1 MTELYVGGFG
11 LRNHYKSLADAI
23 DKAREG
29 DTILLNKSVE
39 IGTIIVT
46 KNLEINGQN
55 NTIKIQEGA
64 AGLEFR
70 TKRAIVKNVTI
81 FQSKHCNGIVN
92 ETPNGVIDLE
102 NVTFTFSS
110 KNDPRDIYSP
120 IFASDTATVILT
132 NVTSDFFSF
141 EASHISARHS
151 TFGDFFGSQSAL
163 SASTIHLDSS
173 TLTNIYLQAET
184 LTGSTL
190 TTYGECY
197 CRVNTLDMGQINFLF
212 YNDPE
217 KVFRKKFKD
226 SSFVKDDI
234 TMFTINNC
242 EKAIIHDMRI
252 ATTEKIYQA
261 RLLQLIDTNLTLE
274 RSKKSK
280 LLNDSLAQN
289 STITLI
295 AGDTNKW
302 NLFNSEI
309 VNSSTTGKGQSSG
322 YKKLQEMIGLASVK
336 EQIENFMAVASMQA
350 ERAARGFSQE
360 DTSNMNM
367 VFGGAPGTGKTTV
380 AKIIGQMLFEEHILP
395 TNKFKVTTRKDFVSK
410 YIGATA
416 QQTHDVF
423 MSALGGVLLI
433 DEAYSLLPHGEQ
445 DHAQEAI
452 DQLVM
457 DITEHK
463 GEILVIVAGYTNDMH
478 EFIEKGNPGLKS
490 RFPNWIEFPSY
501 TCDDLLDILL
511 LNINKKNVA
520 LSQDDWDYLE
530 SRFIELFNATNVN
543 GALDGN
549 GRYIENF
556 MNNLLATRDIRL
568 ANMKRQGYTL
578 TNNDILT
585 LTRDDIDQVINN
597 RLRSH

>member
-11 LRNHYKSLADAI
+11 LRNHYKTLKDAI

-39 IGTIIVT
+39 IGTILVT
-46 KNLEINGQN
+46 KNVEINGQN
-55 NTIKIQEGA
+55 NTIKIQEGG
-64 AGLEFR
+64 AGLEFK

-81 FQSKHCNGIVN
+81 FQNKRCNSIVN
-92 ETPNGVIDLE
+92 ETPNGLIDLE
-102 NVTFTFSS
+102 NVTFTFSQ

-120 IFASDTATVILT
+120 IFASDTATVTLT
-132 NVTSDFFSF
+132 NVTSDYCSF

-151 TFGDFFGSQSAL
+151 TFGDFFGTQSAL
-163 SASTIHLDSS
+163 SASTIHLDNS
-173 TLTNIYLQAET
+173 TLTNVYLQAQT

-197 CRVNTLDMGQINFLF
+197 CRTNTLDVDKINFLF

-252 ATTEKIYQA
+252 ATTEKVYQA
-261 RLLQLIDTNLTLE
+261 RLLQIIDTNLTLE

-295 AGDTNKW
+295 AGDTNEW

-309 VNSSTTGKGQSSG
+309 VNSNTTGKGQSSG

-350 ERAARGFSQE
+350 ERAARGFAQE

-543 GALDGN
+543 SALDGN

-556 MNNLLATRDIRL
+556 MNDLLATRDIRL

-585 LTRDDIDQVINN
+585 LTRDDINQVINN

>member
-39 IGTIIVT
+39 IGTVIVT

-120 IFASDTATVILT
+120 IFASDTATVTLT
-132 NVTSDFFSF
+132 NVTADFFSF

-163 SASTIHLDSS
+163 SASTIQLDSS
-173 TLTNIYLQAET
+173 TLTNIYLESDN

-197 CRVNTLDMGQINFLF
+197 CRVNTLDIGQINFLF

-226 SSFVKDDI
+226 SSFVKDNI
-234 TMFTINNC
+234 TLFTINNC
-242 EKAIIHDMRI
+242 KKAIIHDMRI
-252 ATTEKIYQA
+252 ATTEKVYQA
-261 RLLQLIDTNLTLE
+261 RLLQIIDTNLTLE

-280 LLNDSLAQN
+280 FLNDSLAQN

-295 AGDTNKW
+295 AGDTNEW

-350 ERAARGFSQE
+350 ARAARGFSQE

-380 AKIIGQMLFEEHILP
+380 AKIIGQMLFEEHIVP

-433 DEAYSLLPHGEQ
+433 DEAYSLLPHSEQ

-463 GEILVIVAGYTNDMH
+463 GEILVIVAGYTNDMQ

-556 MNNLLATRDIRL
+556 MNDLLATRDIRL

>member
-11 LRNHYKSLADAI
+11 LRNHYKTLADAI

-39 IGTIIVT
+39 IGTILVT
-46 KNLEINGQN
+46 KNVEINGQN
-55 NTIKIQEGA
+55 NTIKIQEGG
-64 AGLEFR
+64 AGLEFK
-70 TKRAIVKNVTI
+70 TKRAIIKNVTI
-81 FQSKHCNGIVN
+81 FQNKHCNGVVN
-92 ETPNGVIDLE
+92 ETLNGVIDLE
-102 NVTFTFSS
+102 NVTFTFSP

-120 IFASDTATVILT
+120 IFASDTATVTLT
-132 NVTSDFFSF
+132 NVTSDYCSF

-163 SASTIHLDSS
+163 SASTIQLDSS
-173 TLTNIYLQAET
+173 TLTNIYLQAEA

-190 TTYGECY
+190 KTYGECY
-197 CRVNTLDMGQINFLF
+197 CRVDKLDMGQINFLF
-212 YNDPE
+212 YNYLE

-252 ATTEKIYQA
+252 ATTEKVYQA
-261 RLLQLIDTNLTLE
+261 RLLQIIDTNLTLE
-274 RSKKSK
+274 RSKKNK

-309 VNSSTTGKGQSSG
+309 VDSSTTGKGQSSG
-322 YKKLQEMIGLASVK
+322 YKKLQEMIGLGSVK
-336 EQIENFMAVASMQA
+336 EQIENFMSVASMQA
-350 ERAARGFSQE
+350 ERAARGFAQE

-530 SRFIELFNATNVN
+530 SRFIELFNATNIN

-556 MNNLLATRDIRL
+556 MNDLLATRDIRL

-585 LTRDDIDQVINN
+585 LTRDDIDQVINS

>member
-11 LRNHYKSLADAI
+11 LRNHYKTLKDAI

-55 NTIKIQEGA
+55 NTIKIQEGG
-64 AGLEFR
+64 AGLDFK

-81 FQSKHCNGIVN
+81 FQNKRCNGIVN
-92 ETPNGVIDLE
+92 ETPNGLIDLE
-102 NVTFTFSS
+102 NVTFTFSP

-120 IFASDTATVILT
+120 IFASDTTTVTLT
-132 NVTSDFFSF
+132 NVTSDYCSF
-141 EASHISARHS
+141 EAAHISARHS

-217 KVFRKKFKD
+217 KAFRKKFKD

-234 TMFTINNC
+234 TLFTINNC

-261 RLLQLIDTNLTLE
+261 RLLQIIDTNLTLE

-295 AGDTNKW
+295 AGNTNEW

-433 DEAYSLLPHGEQ
+433 DEAYSPLPHGEQ

-556 MNNLLATRDIRL
+556 MNDLLATRDIRL
-568 ANMKRQGYTL
+568 ANMKRQGYAL

>member
-11 LRNHYKSLADAI
+11 LRNHYKTLADAI

-39 IGTIIVT
+39 IGTVIVT

-55 NTIKIQEGA
+55 NTIKIQEGR
-64 AGLEFR
+64 AGLDFK

-81 FQSKHCNGIVN
+81 FQNKHCNGIVN

-120 IFASDTATVILT
+120 IFASDTATVTLT
-132 NVTSDFFSF
+132 NVTTDFCSF
-141 EASHISARHS
+141 EASHISVRQS

-173 TLTNIYLQAET
+173 TLTNIYLQAEA

-197 CRVNTLDMGQINFLF
+197 CRVDKLDMGQINFLF

-217 KVFRKKFKD
+217 KTFRKKFKD

-252 ATTEKIYQA
+252 ATTEKVYQA
-261 RLLQLIDTNLTLE
+261 RLLQIIDTNLTLE

-280 LLNDSLAQN
+280 LLKDSLAQN

-295 AGDTNKW
+295 AGDTNEW

-309 VNSSTTGKGQSSG
+309 VDSSTTGKGQSSG

-530 SRFIELFNATNVN
+530 SRFIELFNTTNVN

-556 MNNLLATRDIRL
+556 MNDLLATRDIRL

>member
-11 LRNHYKSLADAI
+11 LRNHYKTLKDAI

-39 IGTIIVT
+39 IGTVIVT
-46 KNLEINGQN
+46 KNLEINGQS
-55 NTIKIQEGA
+55 NTIKIQEGG

-81 FQSKHCNGIVN
+81 FQSKHCNGVVN
-92 ETPNGVIDLE
+92 ETPNGDIDLE
-102 NVTFTFSS
+102 NVTFTFSQ

-120 IFASDTATVILT
+120 IFASDTATVTLT
-132 NVTSDFFSF
+132 NVTSDYCSF
-141 EASHISARHS
+141 EAAHISARHS
-151 TFGDFFGSQSAL
+151 TFGDFFGTQSAL
-163 SASTIHLDSS
+163 SASTIHLDNS
-173 TLTNIYLQAET
+173 TLTNVYLQAQT

-197 CRVNTLDMGQINFLF
+197 CRTNTLDIDKINFLF

-217 KVFRKKFKD
+217 KAFHKKFKD
-226 SSFVKDDI
+226 SSFVKDNV
-234 TMFTINNC
+234 TLFTINNC

-252 ATTEKIYQA
+252 ATTEKVYQA
-261 RLLQLIDTNLTLE
+261 RLLQIIDTNLTLE
-274 RSKKSK
+274 RSKKNK

-309 VNSSTTGKGQSSG
+309 VDSSTTGEGQSSG
-322 YKKLQEMIGLASVK
+322 YKKLQEMIGLGSVK
-336 EQIENFMAVASMQA
+336 EQIENFMSVASMQA
-350 ERAARGFSQE
+350 ERAARGFAQE

-511 LNINKKNVA
+511 LNINKKNVT

-530 SRFIELFNATNVN
+530 NRFIELFNATNVN

-556 MNNLLATRDIRL
+556 MNDLLATRDIRL

-585 LTRDDIDQVINN
+585 LTRDDIDQVINS

>member
-1 MTELYVGGFG
+1 MTELYVGGLG
-11 LRNHYKSLADAI
+11 LRNHYKTLADAI

-81 FQSKHCNGIVN
+81 FQNKHCNGVVN
-92 ETPNGVIDLE
+92 ETLNGVIDLE
-102 NVTFTFSS
+102 NVTFTFSP

-120 IFASDTATVILT
+120 IFASDTATLTLT
-132 NVTSDFFSF
+132 NVTADFCSF
-141 EASHISARHS
+141 EASHISVRQS

-163 SASTIHLDSS
+163 SASTIHLDNS

-197 CRVNTLDMGQINFLF
+197 CRVDKLDMGQINFLF
-212 YNDPE
+212 YNDLE

-261 RLLQLIDTNLTLE
+261 KLLQIIDTNLTLE

-280 LLNDSLAQN
+280 LLKDSLAQN

-295 AGDTNKW
+295 AGNTNEW

-309 VNSSTTGKGQSSG
+309 VDSSTTGKGQSSG

-350 ERAARGFSQE
+350 ERATREFSQE
-360 DTSNMNM
+360 NTSNMNM

-556 MNNLLATRDIRL
+556 MNDLLATRDIRL
-568 ANMKRQGYTL
+568 ANMKRQGYAL

>member
-39 IGTIIVT
+39 IGTVIVT

-120 IFASDTATVILT
+120 IFASDTATVTLT
-132 NVTSDFFSF
+132 NVTADFFSF

-163 SASTIHLDSS
+163 SASTIQLDSS
-173 TLTNIYLQAET
+173 TLTNIYLESDN

-197 CRVNTLDMGQINFLF
+197 CRVNTLDIGQINFLF

-226 SSFVKDDI
+226 SSFVKDNI
-234 TMFTINNC
+234 TLFTINNC
-242 EKAIIHDMRI
+242 KKAIIHDMRI
-252 ATTEKIYQA
+252 ATTEKVYQA
-261 RLLQLIDTNLTLE
+261 RLLQIIDTNLTLE

-280 LLNDSLAQN
+280 FLNDSLAQN

-295 AGDTNKW
+295 AGDTNEW

-350 ERAARGFSQE
+350 VRAARGFSQE

-380 AKIIGQMLFEEHILP
+380 AKIIGQMLFEEHIVP

-433 DEAYSLLPHGEQ
+433 DEAYSLLPHSEQ

-463 GEILVIVAGYTNDMH
+463 GEILVIVAGYTNDMQ

-556 MNNLLATRDIRL
+556 MNDLLATRDIRL

>member
-11 LRNHYKSLADAI
+11 LRNHYKTLKDAI
-23 DKAREG
+23 SKAREG

-39 IGTIIVT
+39 IGTVIVT

-55 NTIKIQEGA
+55 NTIKIQEGG

-81 FQSKHCNGIVN
+81 FQSKHCNGVVN

-102 NVTFTFSS
+102 NVTFTFSQ

-120 IFASDTATVILT
+120 IFASNTATVTLT
-132 NVTSDFFSF
+132 NITAEFCSF
-141 EASHISARHS
+141 EASHISTRHS
-151 TFGDFFGSQSAL
+151 TFGDFFGTQSAL
-163 SASTIHLDSS
+163 SASKIQIDNS

-184 LTGSTL
+184 LTSSTL

-197 CRVNTLDMGQINFLF
+197 CRVNTLDIDKINFLF

-217 KVFRKKFKD
+217 KIFRKKFKD
-226 SSFVKDDI
+226 SSFVKEDI
-234 TMFTINNC
+234 TCFTINNC

-252 ATTEKIYQA
+252 ATNEKVYQA
-261 RLLQLIDTNLTLE
+261 RLLQIIVTNLTLK

-280 LLNDSLAQN
+280 SLQDSLAQN

-360 DTSNMNM
+360 DVSNMNM

-463 GEILVIVAGYTNDMH
+463 GEILVVVAGYTNDMH

-511 LNINKKNVA
+511 LNINKKNVT

-556 MNNLLATRDIRL
+556 MNDLLATRDIRL
-568 ANMKRQGYTL
+568 ANMKRNGYIL
-578 TNNDILT
+578 TNDDILT

>member
-11 LRNHYKSLADAI
+11 LRNHYKTLADAI

-39 IGTIIVT
+39 IGTILVT

-55 NTIKIQEGA
+55 NTIKIQEGE
-64 AGLEFR
+64 AGLDFK

-81 FQSKHCNGIVN
+81 FQNKHCNGVVN
-92 ETPNGVIDLE
+92 ETLNGVIDLE

-120 IFASDTATVILT
+120 IFASDTATVTLT
-132 NVTSDFFSF
+132 NVTADFCSF
-141 EASHISARHS
+141 EASHISVRHS

-163 SASTIHLDSS
+163 SASTIQLDSS
-173 TLTNIYLQAET
+173 TLTNIYLESDN

-217 KVFRKKFKD
+217 KAFRKKFKD

-234 TMFTINNC
+234 IMFTINNC

-252 ATTEKIYQA
+252 ATTEKVYQA
-261 RLLQLIDTNLTLE
+261 RLLQIIDTNLTLE

-280 LLNDSLAQN
+280 LLKDPLAQN

-295 AGDTNKW
+295 AGDTNEW

-322 YKKLQEMIGLASVK
+322 YKKLQEMIGLTSVK

-511 LNINKKNVA
+511 LNINKKNVV

-556 MNNLLATRDIRL
+556 MNDLLATRDIRL

-597 RLRSH
+597 RLRGH

>member
-11 LRNHYKSLADAI
+11 LRNHYKTLKDAI
-23 DKAREG
+23 AKAREG

-39 IGTIIVT
+39 IGTILVT
-46 KNLEINGQN
+46 KNIEINGQN
-55 NTIKIQEGA
+55 NTIKIQEGG
-64 AGLEFR
+64 AGLEFK

-81 FQSKHCNGIVN
+81 FQNKHCNGVVN
-92 ETPNGVIDLE
+92 ETPNGLIDLE
-102 NVTFTFSS
+102 NVTFTFSP

-120 IFASDTATVILT
+120 IFASDTATVTLT
-132 NVTSDFFSF
+132 NVTSDYCSF
-141 EASHISARHS
+141 EAAHISARHS
-151 TFGDFFGSQSAL
+151 TFGDFFGTQSAL
-163 SASTIHLDSS
+163 SASKIQIDNS

-184 LTGSTL
+184 LTSSTL

-197 CRVNTLDMGQINFLF
+197 CRVNTLDIDKINFLF

-217 KVFRKKFKD
+217 KVFHKKFKD
-226 SSFVKDDI
+226 SSFVKEDI
-234 TMFTINNC
+234 NCLTINKC

-252 ATTEKIYQA
+252 ATTEKVYQA
-261 RLLQLIDTNLTLE
+261 RLLQIIDTNLTLE
-274 RSKKSK
+274 RSKKNK

-309 VNSSTTGKGQSSG
+309 VNSNTTGKGQSSG

-336 EQIENFMAVASMQA
+336 EQIENFMSVASMQA
-350 ERAARGFSQE
+350 ERAARGFAQE

-416 QQTHDVF
+416 QQTHNVF

-463 GEILVIVAGYTNDMH
+463 GEILVIVAGYTNDMR

-511 LNINKKNVA
+511 LNINKKNVT

-556 MNNLLATRDIRL
+556 MNDLLATRDIRL

-597 RLRSH
+597 RLRGR

>member
-1 MTELYVGGFG
+1 
-11 LRNHYKSLADAI
+11 
-23 DKAREG
+23 
-29 DTILLNKSVE
+29 
-39 IGTIIVT
+39 
-46 KNLEINGQN
+46 
-55 NTIKIQEGA
+55 
-64 AGLEFR
+64 
-70 TKRAIVKNVTI
+70 
-81 FQSKHCNGIVN
+81 
-92 ETPNGVIDLE
+92 
-102 NVTFTFSS
+102 
-110 KNDPRDIYSP
+110 
-120 IFASDTATVILT
+120 
-132 NVTSDFFSF
+132 
-141 EASHISARHS
+141 
-151 TFGDFFGSQSAL
+151 
-163 SASTIHLDSS
+163 
-173 TLTNIYLQAET
+173 LTNIYLESDN

-197 CRVNTLDMGQINFLF
+197 CRVNTLDIGQINFLF

-217 KVFRKKFKD
+217 KAFRKKFKD
-226 SSFVKDDI
+226 SSFVKDNI
-234 TMFTINNC
+234 TLFTINNC

-252 ATTEKIYQA
+252 ATTEKAYQA
-261 RLLQLIDTNLTLE
+261 RLLQIIDTNLTLE

-295 AGDTNKW
+295 AGDTNEW
-302 NLFNSEI
+302 NLFNSEV

-433 DEAYSLLPHGEQ
+433 DEAYSLLPHSEQ

-556 MNNLLATRDIRL
+556 MNDLLATRDIRL

-585 LTRDDIDQVINN
+585 LTRDDIDQVINKYLN
-597 RLRSH
+597 DGNP

>member
-11 LRNHYKSLADAI
+11 LRNHYKTLADAI

-81 FQSKHCNGIVN
+81 FQNKHCNGVVN

-120 IFASDTATVILT
+120 IFASNTATVTLT
-132 NVTSDFFSF
+132 NVTTDFCSF
-141 EASHISARHS
+141 EASHISVRQS

-163 SASTIHLDSS
+163 SASTINLDSS
-173 TLTNIYLQAET
+173 ALTNIYLQADA

-197 CRVNTLDMGQINFLF
+197 CRVDKLDMGQINFLF

-217 KVFRKKFKD
+217 KAFRKKFKD

-252 ATTEKIYQA
+252 ATTEKVYQA
-261 RLLQLIDTNLTLE
+261 RLLQIIDTNLTLE

-280 LLNDSLAQN
+280 LIKDSLAQN

-295 AGDTNKW
+295 TGDTNEW
-302 NLFNSEI
+302 NLFNSKI
-309 VNSSTTGKGQSSG
+309 VDSSTTGKGQSSG

-416 QQTHDVF
+416 PQTHDVF

-556 MNNLLATRDIRL
+556 MNDLLATRDIRL

>member
-39 IGTIIVT
+39 IGTILVT
-46 KNLEINGQN
+46 KNVEINGQN
-55 NTIKIQEGA
+55 NTIKIQEGG
-64 AGLEFR
+64 AGLDFK

-81 FQSKHCNGIVN
+81 FQNKHCNGVVN
-92 ETPNGVIDLE
+92 ETLNGVIDLE

-120 IFASDTATVILT
+120 IFASDTATLTLT
-132 NVTSDFFSF
+132 NVTADFCSF
-141 EASHISARHS
+141 EASHISVRQS

-163 SASTIHLDSS
+163 SASTIHLDNS

-197 CRVNTLDMGQINFLF
+197 CRVDKLDMGQINFLF

-217 KVFRKKFKD
+217 KAFRKKFKD

-252 ATTEKIYQA
+252 ATTEKVYKA
-261 RLLQLIDTNLTLE
+261 RLLQIIDTNLTLE

-280 LLNDSLAQN
+280 LLNNSLAQN

-295 AGDTNKW
+295 AGDTNEW
-302 NLFNSEI
+302 NLFNSEV
-309 VNSSTTGKGQSSG
+309 VNSNTTGKGQSSG

-463 GEILVIVAGYTNDMH
+463 GEILVIVAGYTNDIH

-556 MNNLLATRDIRL
+556 MNDLLATRDIRL
-568 ANMKRQGYTL
+568 ANIKRQGYTL

>member
-39 IGTIIVT
+39 IGTILGT

-81 FQSKHCNGIVN
+81 FQSKHCNGVVN
-92 ETPNGVIDLE
+92 ETLNGVIDLE

-120 IFASDTATVILT
+120 IFASDTATVTLT
-132 NVTSDFFSF
+132 NVTADFCSF
-141 EASHISARHS
+141 EASHISVRQS

-163 SASTIHLDSS
+163 SASTIHLDNS

-197 CRVNTLDMGQINFLF
+197 CRVDKLDMGQINFLF
-212 YNDPE
+212 YNDLE

-261 RLLQLIDTNLTLE
+261 KLLQIIDTNLTLE

-280 LLNDSLAQN
+280 LLKDSLAQN

-295 AGDTNKW
+295 AGDTNEW

-309 VNSSTTGKGQSSG
+309 VDSSTTGKGQSSG

-556 MNNLLATRDIRL
+556 MNDLLATRDIRL
-568 ANMKRQGYTL
+568 ANMKRQGYAL

>member
-39 IGTIIVT
+39 IDTIIVT

-120 IFASDTATVILT
+120 IFASDTATVTLT

-163 SASTIHLDSS
+163 SASTIQLDSS
-173 TLTNIYLQAET
+173 TLTNIYLKSDN

-197 CRVNTLDMGQINFLF
+197 CRVNTLDIRQINFLF

-217 KVFRKKFKD
+217 KTFRKKFKD

-242 EKAIIHDMRI
+242 EKAVIHDMRI
-252 ATTEKIYQA
+252 ATTEKTYQA
-261 RLLQLIDTNLTLE
+261 RLLQIIDTNLTLE

-295 AGDTNKW
+295 AGDTNEW

-322 YKKLQEMIGLASVK
+322 YKKLQEMIGLTSVK

-511 LNINKKNVA
+511 LNINNKNVA

-556 MNNLLATRDIRL
+556 MNDLLATRDIRL

>member
-11 LRNHYKSLADAI
+11 LRNHYKSLPDAI

-39 IGTIIVT
+39 IGTVIVT

-102 NVTFTFSS
+102 NVTFTFSP

-120 IFASDTATVILT
+120 IFASDTATVTLT

-163 SASTIHLDSS
+163 SASTIQLDSS
-173 TLTNIYLQAET
+173 TLTNIYLESDN

-197 CRVNTLDMGQINFLF
+197 CRVNTLDIGQINFLF

-217 KVFRKKFKD
+217 KTFRKKFKD
-226 SSFVKDDI
+226 SSFVKDNI
-234 TMFTINNC
+234 TLFTINNC

-261 RLLQLIDTNLTLE
+261 RLLQIIDTNLTLE

-280 LLNDSLAQN
+280 FLNDSLAQN

-295 AGDTNKW
+295 AGDTNEW

-336 EQIENFMAVASMQA
+336 EQIQNFMAVASMQA
-350 ERAARGFSQE
+350 ERAARGFKQE
-360 DTSNMNM
+360 NTGNINM

-395 TNKFKVTTRKDFVSK
+395 TNNFKVITRKDLVSK

-433 DEAYSLLPHGEQ
+433 DEAYSLLPNGEK

-463 GEILVIVAGYTNDMH
+463 GEILVILAGYTENMH
-478 EFIEKGNPGLKS
+478 ELIEKGNPGLRS

-501 TCDDLLDILL
+501 SCDELLDILL
-511 LNINKKNVA
+511 LHIEKKNA
-520 LSQDDWDYLE
+520 LISQANWDYLE
-530 SRFIELFNATNVN
+530 SRFVNLFNVTNVN
-543 GALDGN
+543 GAMDGN

-556 MNNLLATRDIRL
+556 VNELFAIRDIRL
-568 ANMKRQGYTL
+568 SNLRMQNVTLSNDDLITITKEDINAIMHKRL
-578 TNNDILT
+578 T
-585 LTRDDIDQVINN
+585 
-597 RLRSH
+597 

>member
-11 LRNHYKSLADAI
+11 LRNHYKTLKDAI

-55 NTIKIQEGA
+55 NTIKIQEGG
-64 AGLEFR
+64 AGLDFK

-81 FQSKHCNGIVN
+81 FQNKRCNGIVN
-92 ETPNGVIDLE
+92 ETPNGLIDLE
-102 NVTFTFSS
+102 NVTFTFSQ

-120 IFASDTATVILT
+120 IFASDTATVTLT

-163 SASTIHLDSS
+163 SASTIQLDSS
-173 TLTNIYLQAET
+173 TLTNIYLESDN

-217 KVFRKKFKD
+217 KTFRKKFKD

-242 EKAIIHDMRI
+242 EKAVIHDMRI
-252 ATTEKIYQA
+252 ATTEKVYQA
-261 RLLQLIDTNLTLE
+261 RLLQIIDTNLTLE

-295 AGDTNKW
+295 AGDTNEW

-309 VNSSTTGKGQSSG
+309 VNSNTTGKGQSSG

-336 EQIENFMAVASMQA
+336 EQIENFMSVASMQA
-350 ERAARGFSQE
+350 ERAARGFAQE

-511 LNINKKNVA
+511 LNVNKKNVA

-556 MNNLLATRDIRL
+556 MNDLLATRDIRL

-597 RLRSH
+597 RLRGR

>member
-11 LRNHYKSLADAI
+11 LRNHYKTLADAI

-39 IGTIIVT
+39 IGTVIVT

-70 TKRAIVKNVTI
+70 TKHAIVKNVTI

-102 NVTFTFSS
+102 KVTFTFSS

-120 IFASDTATVILT
+120 IFASDTATVTLT
-132 NVTSDFFSF
+132 NVTSDFCSF

-163 SASTIHLDSS
+163 SASTIQLNSS
-173 TLTNIYLQAET
+173 TLTNIYLESDN

-197 CRVNTLDMGQINFLF
+197 CRVNTLDIGQINFLF
-212 YNDPE
+212 YNDSE
-217 KVFRKKFKD
+217 KAFRKKFKD
-226 SSFVKDDI
+226 SSFVKDNI
-234 TMFTINNC
+234 TLFTINNC

-252 ATTEKIYQA
+252 ATTEKVYQA
-261 RLLQLIDTNLTLE
+261 RLLQIIDTNLTLE

-295 AGDTNKW
+295 AGDTNEW
-302 NLFNSEI
+302 NLFNSEV
-309 VNSSTTGKGQSSG
+309 VNSNTTGKGQSSG

-556 MNNLLATRDIRL
+556 MNDLLATRDIRL

-597 RLRSH
+597 RLRSR

>member
-11 LRNHYKSLADAI
+11 LRNHYKSLPDAI

-39 IGTIIVT
+39 IGTVIVT

-120 IFASDTATVILT
+120 IFASDTATVTLT
-132 NVTSDFFSF
+132 NVTADFCSF
-141 EASHISARHS
+141 EASHISVRHS

-197 CRVNTLDMGQINFLF
+197 CRVNTLDIGQINFLF
-212 YNDPE
+212 YNDAE
-217 KVFRKKFKD
+217 KTFRKKFKD

-242 EKAIIHDMRI
+242 EKAVIHDMRI
-252 ATTEKIYQA
+252 ATTEKVYQA
-261 RLLQLIDTNLTLE
+261 RLLQIIDTNLILE

-280 LLNDSLAQN
+280 LLKDSLAQN

-295 AGDTNKW
+295 AGDTNEW

-309 VNSSTTGKGQSSG
+309 VDSSTTGKGQSSG

-350 ERAARGFSQE
+350 ERAARGFAQE
-360 DTSNMNM
+360 NTSNMNM

-416 QQTHDVF
+416 PQTHDVF

-556 MNNLLATRDIRL
+556 MNDLLATRDIRL

>member
-11 LRNHYKSLADAI
+11 LRNHYKTLADAI

-39 IGTIIVT
+39 IGTILVT
-46 KNLEINGQN
+46 KNVEINGQN
-55 NTIKIQEGA
+55 NTIKIQEGG
-64 AGLEFR
+64 AGLDFK

-81 FQSKHCNGIVN
+81 FQNKHCNGVVN
-92 ETPNGVIDLE
+92 ETLNGVIDLE

-120 IFASDTATVILT
+120 IFASDTATVTLT
-132 NVTSDFFSF
+132 NVTADFCSF
-141 EASHISARHS
+141 EASHISVRQS

-163 SASTIHLDSS
+163 SASTIHLDNS

-197 CRVNTLDMGQINFLF
+197 CRVNTLDIGQINFLF

-226 SSFVKDDI
+226 SSFVKDNI
-234 TMFTINNC
+234 TLFTINNC

-261 RLLQLIDTNLTLE
+261 KLLQIIDTNLTLE

-295 AGDTNKW
+295 AGDTNEW
-302 NLFNSEI
+302 NLFNSEV
-309 VNSSTTGKGQSSG
+309 VNASTTGKGQSSG

-556 MNNLLATRDIRL
+556 MNDLLATRDIRL